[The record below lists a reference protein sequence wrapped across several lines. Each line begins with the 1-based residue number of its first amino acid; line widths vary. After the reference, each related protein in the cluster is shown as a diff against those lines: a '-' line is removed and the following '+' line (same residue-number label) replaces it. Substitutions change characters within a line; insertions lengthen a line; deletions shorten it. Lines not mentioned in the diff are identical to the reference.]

1 MRCMFKLVVF
11 YTSLAPWVMP
21 AAALGQTPTAQIQQ
35 TVEQML
41 KVVTNTANGEAERKE
56 LLRSALMPRFDWY
69 EMAKQ
74 SLGKQWQTASGRED
88 EFVAAF
94 AEFLGNAY
102 VGKIGSYR
110 DEKIVFL
117 HEVVDNERAQVMTKI
132 VSDKGEPTTINYR
145 LRRIDGQWKIYDV
158 VVEDI
163 SLVVNFRSQ
172 FNRLLAKGSFDDLL
186 KQLKEKELK
195 TSR

>member
-1 MRCMFKLVVF
+1 M
-11 YTSLAPWVMP
+11 
-21 AAALGQTPTAQIQQ
+21 
-35 TVEQML
+35 
-41 KVVTNTANGEAERKE
+41 
-56 LLRSALMPRFDWY
+56 LRSALMPRFDWY

-74 SLGKQWQTASGRED
+74 SLGKHWQTASGRED